1 MGFTLKTWAPKYH
14 EFQKMFANDYALKI
28 LAILSQQSEKLCA
41 ADVARILEIHISTA
55 KKYLDLLF
63 NYQFIDRELIPN
75 KPGKPTYYSA
85 KSTQIEIMINIDAIA
100 QEINKESQKD
110 ALPNPYIRETPNLQP
125 RITYVFNK
133 TGLVEAIIIKRR
145 TKAKRIV
152 KQKITLNKAESV
164 FMKYLP
170 HPSMQAERFLTIC
183 ERTQLKNY
191 FTIKGLVSFVKKL
204 KKYDIIEVIDSNP
217 AVNEVLGEKH
227 ERN

>member
-1 MGFTLKTWAPKYH
+1 
-14 EFQKMFANDYALKI
+14 MFSNDYTLKI
-28 LAILSQQSEKLCA
+28 LAILSQQSQKLCA

-63 NYQFIDRELIPN
+63 DYQFIDRELIPD

-85 KSTQIEIMINIDAIA
+85 KSTKIDITINIDAIA

-110 ALPNPYIRETPNLQP
+110 ALPNLYMRETPNLQP

-152 KQKITLNKAESV
+152 KQKLTLNMAESA

-183 ERTQLKNY
+183 ERAQLKNY
-191 FTIKGLVSFVKKL
+191 FTIKGLIPFVEKL
-204 KKYDIIEVIDSNP
+204 KKYEIIEEISPNP
-217 AVNEVLGEKH
+217 AVNEILGEKH